1 MSSVQHT
8 IRRHA
13 RAVGIGLHSGE
24 KVALTIKPAPE
35 DTGIVFVRTDIEPR
49 TLIPAK
55 PNFVVDTR
63 FATTIGSGKVT
74 VSTIEHLMAA
84 FAGAGVD
91 NVMVEIDGPEV
102 PVMDGSAGPFMSLI
116 REAGLEAQKR
126 HRVFLEVLDRVSVSS
141 HGSTLSIEPSSHFSI
156 DFEIDFDHPVIS
168 RQFFSQ
174 KVTPRTFSKRIAKA
188 RTFGFLKE
196 VELMRKNGLAR
207 GGSLENAV
215 VIGETSV
222 LNVEGLR
229 FSDEFVRH
237 KVLDLIGDIYLLGRP
252 VRGRLNAY
260 KSGHGLHYLLVQE
273 LLKRRYAW
281 KLVEDRDDKWR
292 VPSWSTL
299 TEKDMAAAV
308 NLS

>member
-1 MSSVQHT
+1 M
-8 IRRHA
+8 
-13 RAVGIGLHSGE
+13 HSGE

-35 DTGIVFVRTDIEPR
+35 DTGIVFVRTDIDPS
-49 TLIPAK
+49 TSIPAR
-55 PNFVVDTR
+55 PDFVVDTR

-74 VSTIEHLMAA
+74 ISTIEHLMAA
-84 FAGAGVD
+84 FSGAGVD

-116 REAGLEAQKR
+116 REAGLKSQKR
-126 HRVFLEVLDRVSVSS
+126 HRTFMEVLERVSVSN

-188 RTFGFLKE
+188 RTFGFLRE
-196 VELMRKNGLAR
+196 IELMRKNGLAR
-207 GGSLENAV
+207 GGSLKNAV

-222 LNVEGLR
+222 LNAEGLR

-260 KSGHGLHYLLVQE
+260 KSGHGLHHLLVQE

-281 KLVEDRDDKWR
+281 RLVEDRDDKWR
-292 VPSWSTL
+292 VPSWGTL
-299 TEKDMAAAV
+299 TEKDMATAV